1 MNELNQ
7 LEMGQVINFYSDQ
20 QRIVGNLHLP
30 YRNAPCVLTL
40 HGLESSKDSG
50 KWPQFAARLFR
61 EGFACLRFNF
71 RGCGSGAERSD
82 GAFEDTSLTGRIA
95 DYRSAL
101 QFLTDSGAVD
111 MARLGVI
118 GSSFGGMVAIAA
130 RDSRI
135 KAMICLATPYTLPQL
150 TTAVAGGEHEQLP
163 SGRRLRNGF
172 YSDLQ
177 RYPLLEAVKSTPPL
191 LILHGALDELVPA
204 EQALRLYAAAPEPKR
219 LEIIEDAD
227 HVFSRPEHLTRVIDL
242 SVDWL
247 KNYLS

>member
-1 MNELNQ
+1 MEQ
-7 LEMGQVINFYSDQ
+7 AITFYNDQ

-50 KWPQFAARLFR
+50 KWTQFAARLSR

-71 RGCGSGAERSD
+71 RGCGSGAERSE
-82 GAFEDTSLTGRIA
+82 GGFEDTSLTGRIA

-101 QFLTDSGAVD
+101 QFLVDSGAVD
-111 MARLGVI
+111 SERLGVI

-130 RDSRI
+130 RDSRV
-135 KAMICLATPYTLPQL
+135 KAMVCLATPYTLPQI
-150 TTAVAGGEHEQLP
+150 TTAVVGEEHEELP
-163 SGRRLRNGF
+163 SGRRLHKGF
-172 YSDLQ
+172 YDDLQ
-177 RYPLLEAVKSTPPL
+177 RYQLLEAVKSAPPL

-204 EQALRLYAAAPEPKR
+204 EQALKLYEAAQEPKR

-227 HVFSRPEHLTRVIDL
+227 HVFSRPEHVARVIEL

-247 KNYLS
+247 KTYLS